1 MGRGCK
7 TERCDVHKGC
17 WLAINKENHFSSAW
31 PSFSLASP
39 EADLE
44 PTLTRR
50 GTPVVDVAP
59 LTGGEKP
66 PALLSTTKIMLPFWA
81 FMFVCTIFCFRN
93 HLSFLTS
100 ARHELTGG
108 EVTAKNLKKS
118 KSWKHGIWF
127 NFRFAKKRNTFWFP
141 RNFFLLS
148 KKRGTYFYSHF
159 LSHCQ
164 DRAWTFTPNLKLFVL
179 ECSAIIEVGHVK
191 LLACLRTRSNGDH
204 YSIRFNQRTAH
215 TREVNENRS

>member
-7 TERCDVHKGC
+7 TDRCDVHKGC

-39 EADLE
+39 EADLK

-50 GTPVVDVAP
+50 GTPAVDVAP

-159 LSHCQ
+159 ITLPRLSVNFHPESEIVCPWVFS
-164 DRAWTFTPNLKLFVL
+164 DNW
-179 ECSAIIEVGHVK
+179 GW
-191 LLACLRTRSNGDH
+191 
-204 YSIRFNQRTAH
+204 
-215 TREVNENRS
+215 TREVSGLSAYAFERWPLQYSI